1 MYSYILRKPKK
12 FDKIST
18 VDLSYVVPVKSTVKI
33 LQNSVAFSEYI
44 LSTIETP
51 LDHLIWKCW
60 DSQLLIWTLDWWNYL
75 VSSFKYYVH
84 TYLHIIHIFWYV
96 FNRKQWVLSILVCS
110 PDKLAI
116 LMDFDRGE
124 RWTHSK
130 CHISLPSP

>member
-1 MYSYILRKPKK
+1 MYSEKVTQ
-12 FDKIST
+12 FCKIST
-18 VDLSYVVPVKSTVKI
+18 VDLSYVVPVKSTAKI

-60 DSQLLIWTLDWWNYL
+60 DSQLLIWTLDWWNHL
-75 VSSFKYYVH
+75 VSSFKYYLC
-84 TYLHIIHIFWYV
+84 TYLLTYNTHLLVCFFY
-96 FNRKQWVLSILVCS
+96 RKQWVLSILVCS